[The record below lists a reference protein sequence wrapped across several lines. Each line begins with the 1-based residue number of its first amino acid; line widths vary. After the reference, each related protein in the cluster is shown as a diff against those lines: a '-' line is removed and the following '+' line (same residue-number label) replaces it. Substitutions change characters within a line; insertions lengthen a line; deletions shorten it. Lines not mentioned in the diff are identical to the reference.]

1 MSDAVAL
8 TAIFGGLAAFLGGC
22 AALALHVR
30 RRGPQGS
37 AARAALASWEEAYRI
52 TSREAYVEIQEQ
64 SRRKLPMLS
73 PDGYWRPLVLA
84 GSPGRESAADRP
96 RTRDRRGW
104 RGLRLR
110 RTRRKR

>member
-8 TAIFGGLAAFLGGC
+8 TAIFGGIAAFLVGC
-22 AALALHVR
+22 AVLALHVR

-64 SRRKLPMLS
+64 SRRKLPMVS
-73 PDGYWRPLVLA
+73 PDRHWQPLALA
-84 GSPGRESAADRP
+84 GDARQSAAGRP
-96 RTRDRRGW
+96 RTRRGRW
-104 RGLRLR
+104 GIRLR
-110 RTRRKR
+110 RTRRTR